1 MYGKD
6 LHTLWIKK
14 EPNTYIK
21 CIETNFIWDL
31 GQVQITKI
39 PKPNINYKTMKKNP
53 IKSIFLLVIAVT
65 IFSACTNQSKD
76 NGDFTIDSKGKF
88 LLSSS
93 SDGINSPLIIDLQE
107 LKLNPGD
114 EIFIEVLGEYLRGGG
129 SGMSNGTNAVFS
141 TSNVILDK
149 SELNRIPGAIDCGV
163 DIKTNVTWFEK
174 LPTDIPEDF
183 DATSAEVVIPEDSK
197 YLFVGVTDGYVS
209 DNAADSTY
217 RLIITLK

>member
-1 MYGKD
+1 
-6 LHTLWIKK
+6 
-14 EPNTYIK
+14 
-21 CIETNFIWDL
+21 
-31 GQVQITKI
+31 
-39 PKPNINYKTMKKNP
+39 MKKNP

-76 NGDFTIDSKGKF
+76 KGDFIIDSKAKF

-114 EIFIEVLGEYLRGGG
+114 EIFIEVLGEYQRGGG
-129 SGMSNGTNAVFS
+129 SGMTNGTNAVFS

-197 YLFVGVTDGYVS
+197 FLFVGVTDGYVS

-217 RLIITLK
+217 RIIITLK